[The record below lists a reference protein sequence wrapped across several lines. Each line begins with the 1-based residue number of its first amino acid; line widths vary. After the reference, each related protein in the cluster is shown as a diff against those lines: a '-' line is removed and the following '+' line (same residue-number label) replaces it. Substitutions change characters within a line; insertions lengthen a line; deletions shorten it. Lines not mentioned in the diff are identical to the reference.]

1 MLMSVKNMMFIGLA
15 CVSASAFAQ
24 VDTRAGALVAVS
36 PLVMPV
42 TQSGAL
48 VLHDQTSNAV
58 PPLGASAQQLLAT
71 PGTLDTQAADD
82 IVITDASG
90 WSVSQINFVIATD
103 NGKNPAAQSASV
115 NIVADG
121 NGLPNDKLLLCQAS
135 NVVPT
140 FNASGNVMSVTFP
153 TSCKL
158 PAGHYWVELQALSN
172 FNVNGNFVWEART
185 TQSDSPAVW
194 RNPGGHFPGGPA
206 CPNWATFDNCQI
218 AGNFVGHVVAPD
230 LLFQVVGVRIDADPP
245 ALPALSLWS
254 ILVLSALLALFA
266 CLSLLPARR

>member
-1 MLMSVKNMMFIGLA
+1 MLMSVKNMMFIALA

-36 PLVMPV
+36 PIVMP
-42 TQSGAL
+42 QSSNP

-90 WSVSQINFVIATD
+90 WSITQINFVVATD
-103 NGKNPAAQSASV
+103 NGKNPAAQAASV

-121 NGLPNDKLLLCQAS
+121 NGLPNDKVLFCQAN

-140 FNASGNVMSVTFP
+140 FNTSGNVMSVIFP
-153 TSCKL
+153 TVCKL

-172 FNVNGNFVWEART
+172 FSVNGNFVWEART

-206 CPNWATFDNCQI
+206 CPSWATLANCQI

-230 LLFQVVGVRIDADPP
+230 LLFQVLGARIEADPP

-254 ILVLSALLALFA
+254 VLVLSGLLALFA
-266 CLSLLPARR
+266 GLPMLRTPR